1 MNSSF
6 SEIFRIS
13 SLNKFEF
20 KKINDRE
27 ISFLNDQQINL
38 IRIFGTVIN
47 VTTIISEKETMETM
61 NKIYNRIIID
71 DGSGSISLK
80 SWIDQPINDQISS
93 INNNLLLTLNKLKS
107 GDVIEAL
114 GYLRIYNDEIYLS
127 ITNIAI
133 HNDLEW
139 EINRRLDL
147 LKKDLEEK
155 NLNSKPKLRII
166 NIIKTNETTAIEL
179 QNNQI
184 TKETIGDEILKMM
197 KPKNNLFSIEDFKN
211 KFSYTNEEIKQAI
224 LYLRTESLIFERKP
238 GKYQKI

>member
-1 MNSSF
+1 MNLIF

-27 ISFLNDQQINL
+27 ISFLNDQQINQ

-47 VTTIISEKETMETM
+47 VTTIISEKETMETI

-93 INNNLLLTLNKLKS
+93 INNNLLLTLNKLKN

-114 GYLRIYNDEIYLS
+114 GYLRIYNHEIYLS

-155 NLNSKPKLRII
+155 ILILNLN
-166 NIIKTNETTAIEL
+166 
-179 QNNQI
+179 
-184 TKETIGDEILKMM
+184 
-197 KPKNNLFSIEDFKN
+197 
-211 KFSYTNEEIKQAI
+211 YV
-224 LYLRTESLIFERKP
+224 
-238 GKYQKI
+238 

>member
-1 MNSSF
+1 
-6 SEIFRIS
+6 
-13 SLNKFEF
+13 
-20 KKINDRE
+20 
-27 ISFLNDQQINL
+27 
-38 IRIFGTVIN
+38 
-47 VTTIISEKETMETM
+47 METM

-80 SWIDQPINDQISS
+80 SWIDQPINDQISP
-93 INNNLLLTLNKLKS
+93 INNNLLLTLNKLKN

-166 NIIKTNETTAIEL
+166 NIDKTNETTAIEL

-184 TKETIGDEILKMM
+184 TKETIGYEILKMM
-197 KPKNNLFSIEDFKN
+197 KPKNN
-211 KFSYTNEEIKQAI
+211 
-224 LYLRTESLIFERKP
+224 
-238 GKYQKI
+238 

>member
-1 MNSSF
+1 MNSIF

-27 ISFLNDQQINL
+27 ISFLNDQQINQ

-47 VTTIISEKETMETM
+47 VTTIISEKETMETI

-93 INNNLLLTLNKLKS
+93 INNNLLLTLNKLKN

-114 GYLRIYNDEIYLS
+114 GYLRIYNHEIYLS

-166 NIIKTNETTAIEL
+166 NIGKTNETTAIEL

-184 TKETIGDEILKMM
+184 TKETIGDEILRMM

-224 LYLRTESLIFERKP
+224 LYLRTESLIFERNP

>member
-1 MNSSF
+1 MNSIF

-27 ISFLNDQQINL
+27 ISFLNDQQINQ
-38 IRIFGTVIN
+38 IRIFGTIIN
-47 VTTIISEKETMETM
+47 LTTIISEKETVEKT

-80 SWIDQPINDQISS
+80 SWIDKPINDQTSS
-93 INNNLLLTLNKLKS
+93 INNNLYLTLKKLKR

-166 NIIKTNETTAIEL
+166 NISNTNQITSIEL

-184 TKETIGDEILKMM
+184 TKETIGEKILKIM
-197 KPKNNLFSIEDFKN
+197 KPKTNLFSIEDFKN
-211 KFSYTNEEIKQAI
+211 KLNYTNEEIKQAI

>member
-1 MNSSF
+1 MNSIF

-27 ISFLNDQQINL
+27 ISFLNDQQINQ

-80 SWIDQPINDQISS
+80 SWIDQPINDQISP
-93 INNNLLLTLNKLKS
+93 INNNLLLTLNKLKN

-114 GYLRIYNDEIYLS
+114 GYLRIYNHEIYLS

-166 NIIKTNETTAIEL
+166 NIGKTNETTAIEL

-211 KFSYTNEEIKQAI
+211 KFNYTNEEIKQAI
-224 LYLRTESLIFERKP
+224 FYLRTESLIFERKP